1 MWRAIK
7 KAEEVYN
14 KYGNDLDVILD
25 ALGIEVLEISLE
37 GRVRE
42 IFFADYVVIKKD
54 LSEPEKREL
63 IAHALGHYFLH
74 AGNHLA
80 FSQSPVAIDN
90 YHERQADVF
99 AACLLMPES
108 KINKSINNKKPIFEV
123 ADIFY
128 VSEALARFRCDLFK
142 QVKGIKNENTG
153 IVF

>member
-1 MWRAIK
+1 MRRAIK
-7 KAEEVYN
+7 KAEEVFK

-25 ALGIEVLEISLE
+25 ALDIEVLEVPLE
-37 GRVRE
+37 GRVKE
-42 IFFADYVVIKKD
+42 IFFNDHIVIKEG

-99 AACLLMPES
+99 AAYLLIPDQKLKKSYNMSISISDLANELNTNIPLLQLRLS
-108 KINKSINNKKPIFEV
+108 LFAHKFQQIN
-123 ADIFY
+123 
-128 VSEALARFRCDLFK
+128 
-142 QVKGIKNENTG
+142 
-153 IVF
+153 